1 VIPINLLPH
10 REARRKE
17 QRKRFATMAA
27 LTVVLGG
34 LIVFAGHTHYA
45 GRIEEQMGRNQ
56 FLEGEIASLD
66 RQIAEISKLKEQ
78 TQALLG
84 RKKVVESLQSNRS
97 ETVRLLDQLIRQIP
111 DGVYLKAVKQQGPN
125 VNVAGYASSSARV
138 STLMRN
144 LEASPWLEDPA
155 LVEIKSVQLNN
166 QPQNEFNLNVRLSRE
181 APVQSKSAATAAVPS
196 KG

>member
-10 REARRKE
+10 RETRRKE

-27 LTVVLGG
+27 LTVVLGSI
-34 LIVFAGHTHYA
+34 IVFVGHTHYA
-45 GRIEEQMGRNQ
+45 SRIEEQTGRNQ

-78 TQALLG
+78 TKALLG

-111 DGVYLKAVKQQGPN
+111 DGVYLKAVKQQGPT
-125 VNVAGYASSSARV
+125 VNVSGYASSSARV

-144 LEASPWLEDPA
+144 LDASPWLEEPA
-155 LVEIKSVQLNN
+155 LVEIKSVQVNN

-181 APVQSKSAATAAVPS
+181 APVPSKSAATGEIPG

>member
-1 VIPINLLPH
+1 
-10 REARRKE
+10 
-17 QRKRFATMAA
+17 MAA
-27 LTVVLGG
+27 LTVALGG

-45 GRIEEQMGRNQ
+45 SRIEEQTGRNQ

-78 TQALLG
+78 TKALLG

-125 VNVAGYASSSARV
+125 VNVSGYASSSARV

-144 LEASPWLEDPA
+144 LDASPWLEDPA
-155 LVEIKSVQLNN
+155 LVEIKSVQVNN

-181 APVQSKSAATAAVPS
+181 APVQSKSAATVGAPS

>member
-1 VIPINLLPH
+1 M
-10 REARRKE
+10 RRKE

-27 LTVVLGG
+27 LTVVLGSI
-34 LIVFAGHTHYA
+34 IVFVGHTHYA
-45 GRIEEQMGRNQ
+45 SRIEEQTGRNQ

-78 TQALLG
+78 TKALLG

-111 DGVYLKAVKQQGPN
+111 DGVYLKAVKQQGPT
-125 VNVAGYASSSARV
+125 VNVSGYASSSARV

-144 LEASPWLEDPA
+144 LDASPWLEEPA
-155 LVEIKSVQLNN
+155 LVEIKSVQVNN

-181 APVQSKSAATAAVPS
+181 APVQSKSAANGEIPG